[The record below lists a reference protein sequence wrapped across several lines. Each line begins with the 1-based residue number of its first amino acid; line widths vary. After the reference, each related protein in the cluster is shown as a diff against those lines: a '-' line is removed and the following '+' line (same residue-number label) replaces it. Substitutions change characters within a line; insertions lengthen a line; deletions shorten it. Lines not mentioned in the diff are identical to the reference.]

1 MRRGVGW
8 GERRDEDEQPRS
20 RGAVPARRGRQACGP
35 KSGARLPRAS
45 PPRARPRARTQV
57 ELGELRARSPT
68 RPGAL
73 PARLPGS
80 PPPAISARQQSGN
93 GSGASPR
100 SAGTRPGSAADGPAG
115 SVPPAFVLAAA
126 RGARPG
132 AMKGPSVCAER
143 PRSPFIL
150 NIIFTSFLTEQRFSW
165 NFSPSSK
172 NTCARVCVCKSSFAV
187 KVGIV
192 LGRGSAKPEAGSE
205 RDRNAFLPAQGPS
218 RRVAA
223 SAGVSALAG
232 LGSGRGRWGF
242 FSNHRPHPNCRVM
255 GCSERSVGREWGAS
269 SRGPCPGL
277 VIEYCHQVGPAPG
290 CPPRNE

>member
-1 MRRGVGW
+1 MRTSSPGAEGRSQRGEAGRGGARSPETGYPGPPW
-8 GERRDEDEQPRS
+8 GEGRV
-20 RGAVPARRGRQACGP
+20 VPARRWR
-35 KSGARLPRAS
+35 SGDAAPA
-45 PPRARPRARTQV
+45 A
-57 ELGELRARSPT
+57 

-93 GSGASPR
+93 GSGASPG
-100 SAGTRPGSAADGPAG
+100 SAGTRPGSAAGGSAG
-115 SVPPAFVLAAA
+115 SVPPAFVLAAS

-172 NTCARVCVCKSSFAV
+172 NTCARVCVCKSSFTV

-192 LGRGSAKPEAGSE
+192 QGRGSAKPEAGSE
-205 RDRNAFLPAQGPS
+205 RDRNAFLPAQRPP
-218 RRVAA
+218 R
-223 SAGVSALAG
+223 
-232 LGSGRGRWGF
+232 GS
-242 FSNHRPHPNCRVM
+242 PP
-255 GCSERSVGREWGAS
+255 
-269 SRGPCPGL
+269 PL
-277 VIEYCHQVGPAPG
+277 G
-290 CPPRNE
+290 CPPSRAWGLGEEDGDSSLTTAHTPTPG